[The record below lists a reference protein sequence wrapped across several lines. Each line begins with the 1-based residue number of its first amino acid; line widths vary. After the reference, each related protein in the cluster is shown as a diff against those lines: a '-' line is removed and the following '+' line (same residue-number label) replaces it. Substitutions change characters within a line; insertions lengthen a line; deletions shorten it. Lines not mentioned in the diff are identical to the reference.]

1 MTKNNKTYFKTPSQ
15 TVGPFFGN
23 YLNFNFSKKTYVNFK
38 EKIENKIILNI
49 NLKDKKKQLVKDAF
63 IECWQVLQYNSKLL
77 YFDRINYSTKKKS
90 YLISLNE
97 YKSDTIIYITIFA
110 RGLLNHLNTIIY
122 LEDKNFYKK
131 DSFYKKI
138 PIKRRKFML
147 ARLKRF
153 TNDIKYYEHDLYLS
167 GINEAVFFNYYN

>member
-1 MTKNNKTYFKTPSQ
+1 MIKNNKMYFKTPSQ

-23 YLNFNFSKKTYVNFK
+23 YLNFNLSKKVYINFN
-38 EKIENKIILNI
+38 EKIDNKIILKL

-63 IECWQVLQYNSKLL
+63 IEYWQVLQNNNNLL
-77 YFDRINYSTKKKS
+77 RFNRIKYSTKKKS

-131 DSFYKKI
+131 DHFYKKL
-138 PIKRRKFML
+138 PIERRKLML
-147 ARLKRF
+147 AKLKRI
-153 TNDIKYYEHDLYLS
+153 TNNIKYYEHDLYLS
-167 GINEAVFFNYYN
+167 GIKEAVFFNFDN

>member
-1 MTKNNKTYFKTPSQ
+1 MTKNNKMYFKTPSQ

-23 YLNFNFSKKTYVNFK
+23 YLNFNLSKKTYTNFN
-38 EKIENKIILNI
+38 EKIYSQIKLKV
-49 NLKDKKKQLVKDAF
+49 NLKDKNKQLVKDAF
-63 IECWQVLQYNSKLL
+63 IEYWQVLRNNNNLL
-77 YFDRINYSTKKKS
+77 HFNRINYSTKKNS

-131 DSFYKKI
+131 DDIYKKI
-138 PIKRRKFML
+138 PIKRRKLML
-147 ARLKRF
+147 AKLQRL
-153 TNDIKYYEHDLYLS
+153 TNNIKYYEHDLYLS
-167 GINEAVFFNYYN
+167 GIKEAVFFNFDN

>member
-1 MTKNNKTYFKTPSQ
+1 MIKNNKTYFKTPSQ

-23 YLNFNFSKKTYVNFK
+23 YLNFTFSKKTDANFK

-49 NLKDKKKQLVKDAF
+49 NLKDKKKKLVKDAF
-63 IECWQVLQYNSKLL
+63 IECYQVLRHNKKLL
-77 YFDRINYSTKKKS
+77 HFDRIKYSTKKKS
-90 YLISLNE
+90 YLILLNE

-131 DSFYKKI
+131 DPFYKKL
-138 PIKRRKFML
+138 PIERKIFML
-147 ARLKRF
+147 AKLKRF
-153 TNDIKYYEHDLYLS
+153 TNNIKYYEHDLY
-167 GINEAVFFNYYN
+167 

>member
-1 MTKNNKTYFKTPSQ
+1 MTKNNKIYFKTPSQ

-23 YLNFNFSKKTYVNFK
+23 YLNFNFSKKTDTNFK

-63 IECWQVLQYNSKLL
+63 IECWQVLQNNSNLL
-77 YFDRINYSTKKKS
+77 YFDRIKYSSKKKS
-90 YLISLNE
+90 YLILLNE

-131 DSFYKKI
+131 DTFYKKI
-138 PIKRRKFML
+138 PIARRKFML

-153 TNDIKYYEHDLYLS
+153 TNNIKYYEHDLYLS
-167 GINEAVFFNYYN
+167 GMNEAVFFNYVN

>member
-1 MTKNNKTYFKTPSQ
+1 MTKNNKIYFKTPSQ

-23 YLNFNFSKKTYVNFK
+23 YLNFNLSKKTYTNFN
-38 EKIENKIILNI
+38 EKINSQIMLKL

-63 IECWQVLQYNSKLL
+63 IEYWQVLQNNNNLL
-77 YFDRINYSTKKKS
+77 HFNRINYSEKKKS

-122 LEDKNFYKK
+122 LEDRNFYKK
-131 DSFYKKI
+131 DPFYNKL
-138 PIKRRKFML
+138 PIERRKFML
-147 ARLKRF
+147 AKLKRF
-153 TNDIKYYEHDLYLS
+153 TKNIKYYEHDLYLS
-167 GINEAVFFNYYN
+167 GKNESIFFNYDN

>member
-1 MTKNNKTYFKTPSQ
+1 MTKNNKMYFKTPSQ

-23 YLNFNFSKKTYVNFK
+23 YLNFNFSKKTVAYFN
-38 EKIENKIILNI
+38 EKINNKIILKI
-49 NLKDKKKQLVKDAF
+49 NLKDKKKQIVKDAF
-63 IECWQVLQYNSKLL
+63 IECWQVLQNNNNLL

-131 DSFYKKI
+131 DPFYKKL
-138 PIKRRKFML
+138 PIERRRFML
-147 ARLKRF
+147 AKHKRY
-153 TNDIKYYEHDLYLS
+153 TDNIKYYEHDLYLS
-167 GINEAVFFNYYN
+167 GIKETVFFNYDN

>member
-1 MTKNNKTYFKTPSQ
+1 MIKKNKIYFKTPSQ
-15 TVGPFFGN
+15 TVGPFFGS
-23 YLNFNFSKKTYVNFK
+23 YLNFNFSKKTDTNFK

-63 IECWQVLQYNSKLL
+63 IEYWQVLQNSNNLL
-77 YFDRINYSTKKKS
+77 YFNRVNYSAKKKS

-97 YKSDTIIYITIFA
+97 YKSNTIIYVTIFA

-131 DSFYKKI
+131 DPLYNKL
-138 PIKRRKFML
+138 PIERRKFIL
-147 ARLKRF
+147 AKLKRF
-153 TNDIKYYEHDLYLS
+153 TKNIKYYEHDLYLS
-167 GINEAVFFNYYN
+167 GINEAVFFNFDS

>member
-1 MTKNNKTYFKTPSQ
+1 MTKNNKIYFKTPSQ

-23 YLNFNFSKKTYVNFK
+23 YLNFNFSKKTYVNLN
-38 EKIENKIILNI
+38 EKINNKIILNI

-63 IECWQVLQYNSKLL
+63 IECWQFLQNNRKLL

-131 DSFYKKI
+131 DDIYKKI
-138 PIKRRKFML
+138 PIKRRKLML
-147 ARLKRF
+147 AKLQRL
-153 TNDIKYYEHDLYLS
+153 TNNIKYYEHDLYLS
-167 GINEAVFFNYYN
+167 GIRETVFFNSDN

>member
-1 MTKNNKTYFKTPSQ
+1 MLK
-15 TVGPFFGN
+15 
-23 YLNFNFSKKTYVNFK
+23 L
-38 EKIENKIILNI
+38 

-63 IECWQVLQYNSKLL
+63 IEYWQVLQNNNLL
-77 YFDRINYSTKKKS
+77 HFNRINYSTKKKS

-131 DSFYKKI
+131 DTFYKKL
-138 PIKRRKFML
+138 PIERRKFML
-147 ARLKRF
+147 AKLKSF
-153 TNDIKYYEHDLYLS
+153 TNNIKYYEHDLYLS
-167 GINEAVFFNYYN
+167 GIKENSFF

>member
-1 MTKNNKTYFKTPSQ
+1 MTKNNKIYFKTPSQ
-15 TVGPFFGN
+15 TVGPFFGS
-23 YLNFNFSKKTYVNFK
+23 YLNFNFSKKTDTNFK

-63 IECWQVLQYNSKLL
+63 VECWQVLQSNSKLI
-77 YFDRINYSTKKKS
+77 YFDRVNYNTKKKS

-131 DSFYKKI
+131 DPFYEKL
-138 PIKRRKFML
+138 PIDRRKFIL
-147 ARLKRF
+147 AKLKRC
-153 TNDIKYYEHDLYLS
+153 TKNIKYYEHDLYLS
-167 GINEAVFFNYYN
+167 GINESIFFNYDN